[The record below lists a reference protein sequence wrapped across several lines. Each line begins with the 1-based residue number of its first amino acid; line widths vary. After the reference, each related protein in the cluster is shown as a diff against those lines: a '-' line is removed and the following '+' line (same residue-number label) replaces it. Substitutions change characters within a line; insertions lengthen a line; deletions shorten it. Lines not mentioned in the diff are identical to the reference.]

1 MRAPATHD
9 RPREKLERAGA
20 FALGDNELVALI
32 VGHGTARATALE
44 IAERLLSAAGGLHGL
59 TRLTRDDLAQVP
71 GVGAAVAGRLVA
83 AIELGRRTLVRPPP
97 VRERFRSAREA
108 AAFLMPQFGAHPV
121 ERFGVMTLDSS
132 CRLIRTR
139 LLSVGSLNATV
150 VHPREV
156 FREATAAGAAA
167 IIVFHN
173 HPSGDPTPSPEDF
186 DLTKRLISAG
196 HVMGIDLIDHVILG
210 DAQYCSM
217 LQIMRR

>member
-1 MRAPATHD
+1 MRALATHD
-9 RPREKLERAGA
+9 RPREKLERAGVG
-20 FALGDNELVALI
+20 ALGDNELVALI
-32 VGHGTARATALE
+32 VGHGTARAPALE
-44 IAERLLSAAGGLHGL
+44 IAERLLTTAGGLHGL
-59 TRLTRDDLAQVP
+59 TRLTRDDLAQVT

-97 VRERFRSAREA
+97 VRERFQSAREA

-121 ERFGVMTLDSS
+121 ERFGVMSIDSS
-132 CRLIRTR
+132 FRLIRTR
-139 LLSVGSLNATV
+139 LLSVGSLNATI

-173 HPSGDPTPSPEDF
+173 HPSGDPTPSSEDF

-196 HVMGIDLIDHVILG
+196 YVMGIDVIDHVILG
-210 DAQYCSM
+210 DGQYCSM
-217 LQIMRR
+217 FQLMTK

>member
-1 MRAPATHD
+1 MRAPVTHD

-20 FALGDNELVALI
+20 GALGDNELVALI
-32 VGHGTARATALE
+32 VGHGTARTPALE

-59 TRLTRDDLAQVP
+59 TRLNRDDLAQVP

-97 VRERFRSAREA
+97 VRERFRSAGEA
-108 AAFLMPQFGAHPV
+108 AAYLMPQFGAHPV
-121 ERFGVMTLDSS
+121 ERFGVMSIDSS
-132 CRLIRTR
+132 HRLIRTR
-139 LLSVGSLNATV
+139 LLSVGSLNATI

-186 DLTKRLISAG
+186 DLTNRLIRAG
-196 HVMGIDLIDHVILG
+196 HVMGIDIIDHVILG

-217 LQIMRR
+217 FQLMRR